1 MEVRLLSSTAVDGG
15 GSPGGP
21 SATPL
26 TVFDKVAADMH
37 VAVLFA
43 FAAPTATN
51 AQIKDGLAKTL
62 AHFYTFAGRLGT
74 DELHRP
80 CILAGGAG
88 DGALLVEAAVES
100 ELAEHIPL
108 KPSPDLQ
115 KLHPPTEGAVH
126 ALQIQLNRFRC
137 GGLVIGVTCHHRVAD
152 GQSMSTFYAA
162 WGRAVRGLTVHPLP
176 LYDCR
181 RWVQPRCPPRS
192 EFIPPG
198 EAHDDGPHPPPPA
211 GDEDVHNVSLRY
223 SSEFIA
229 KALKAQTVEKYTTFE
244 ILLAHLWRKITMARG
259 LNGEEF
265 TQVRVAVDGRRRLNP
280 PVPAE
285 FTGNMVLN
293 AYPRAR
299 AKELLEGGL
308 DGAAAVI
315 RAAIRRMGEEY
326 FRSFVDFWEIHEQPL
341 NDEKEMALYPDL
353 EVNSWLGFR
362 FSDME
367 FGGGDGGVCA
377 FAPSWIPAEGVLVFI
392 PPREGDGGGVDV
404 VVTLFESHASLLQ
417 LISHSVD

>member
-1 MEVRLLSSTAVDGG
+1 MEVRLLSSTTVDG
-15 GSPGGP
+15 GGP

-26 TVFDKVAADMH
+26 SAFDKVAADMH

-74 DELHRP
+74 DELRRP

-88 DGALLVEAAVES
+88 NGALLVEAAVES
-100 ELAEHIPL
+100 ELAEQIPL
-108 KPSPDLQ
+108 KPSPELQ
-115 KLHPPTEGAVH
+115 KLHRQTEGAVH
-126 ALQIQLNRFRC
+126 ALQVQLNRFRC

-162 WGRAVRGLTVHPLP
+162 WGRAVRGLAVHPLP
-176 LYDCR
+176 VYDCR
-181 RWVQPRCPPRS
+181 RWLQPRRLPRS

-198 EAHDDGPHPPPPA
+198 QAQKDGSLPPPPA
-211 GDEDVHNVSLRY
+211 GDEDVHNLSLHY
-223 SSEFIA
+223 SGEFIA
-229 KALKAQTVEKYTTFE
+229 KALKEQTMEKYTTFE

-265 TQVRVAVDGRRRLNP
+265 TQVRVAVDGRRRLTP

-293 AYPRAR
+293 AYPRAG
-299 AKELLEGGL
+299 AKELLGGGL
-308 DGAAAVI
+308 EGAAALI
-315 RAAIRRMGEEY
+315 RAAVRRTGEEY
-326 FRSFVDFWEIHEQPL
+326 FRSFVDFWEIHKEQELL
-341 NDEKEMALYPDL
+341 NDWKEMVLYPDL

-367 FGGGDGGVCA
+367 FGGGEGGVCA
-377 FAPSWIPAEGVLVFI
+377 FAPSWIPAEGVIVFI
-392 PPREGDGGGVDV
+392 PLREGDGGVDV
-404 VVTLFESHASLLQ
+404 VVTLFESHAKLLRQ
-417 LISHSVD
+417 ISHSVD